1 MNESVAINLRPASL
15 GELLDQ
21 GIALY
26 RRNFATFVGI
36 FAVVMVPL
44 ILAQILFSL
53 LTFGGLIN
61 QLQDPAAMTDP
72 TALFTP
78 GYAIGMLGNSAVVIL
93 NFILVQGLAT
103 AALTRAIGD
112 SYLGQPVT
120 IGGAY
125 RRIGSSWLNLL
136 GALLLAVLLVIL
148 LLAWT
153 LIPCVGWLTGP
164 GMLAFVGLAIM
175 PLLAPA
181 IILERQPVGQA
192 FHRVWDLTRRRF
204 WPVVVY
210 VIILSLFA
218 QFVVTGPTLVVT
230 FVFQFLVGNP
240 FNTLMGMVEPPL
252 FVLQTIAESLTT
264 LVVSLVFLPLQ
275 ASCIMLLY
283 FDLRIRTEGFDLDVK
298 LRQRQAD
305 DLDIL
310 FAAAPRPTRPIQ
322 PQQEE
327 WVYFSSLTLGT
338 VLVFGLLFS
347 LFFGLVVLLAST
359 MTPLL

>member
-26 RRNFATFVGI
+26 RRNFVTFVGI

-44 ILAQILFSL
+44 ILAQIVFSL
-53 LTFGGLIN
+53 LTFGDWIT
-61 QLQDPAAMTDP
+61 QLQDPAALADP
-72 TALFTP
+72 MAFFSP
-78 GYAIGMLGNSAVVIL
+78 GYAIGILGNSAVGIL
-93 NFILVQGLAT
+93 SFILVQGLAT

-136 GALLLAVLLVIL
+136 GALLLGVLLAFL
-148 LLAWT
+148 LLIWT
-153 LIPCVGWLTGP
+153 LIPCVGWFTGP
-164 GMLAFVGLAIM
+164 GLLVFVAMAVI

-204 WPVVVY
+204 WPVVAY
-210 VIILSLFA
+210 VFVLGLFA
-218 QFVVTGPTLVVT
+218 QIIVTGPTLVVT
-230 FVFQFLVGNP
+230 MIFQFLVGNP
-240 FNTLMGMVEPPL
+240 FNTLMGMVEPST

-264 LVVSLVFLPLQ
+264 MVVSLVFLPLQ

-298 LRQRQAD
+298 LRQRQGD
-305 DLDIL
+305 DLDSL

-322 PQQEE
+322 PQQDE
-327 WVYFSSLTLGT
+327 WVYFSSLTLGAI
-338 VLVFGLLFS
+338 LVIGLLTS
-347 LFFGLVVLLAST
+347 LFLGLIVLLAST
-359 MTPLL
+359 MAPIL